1 VFNVSGPHHELIIET
16 PTVIRPS
23 SKQAKGAHG
32 WTGAEEKTMSYPT
45 IDIGDKKIILLSGFE
60 KVRGDRETLVITAKD
75 QLKASTKKHRDAV
88 AFGYVSGMWVPAA

>member
-1 VFNVSGPHHELIIET
+1 LA
-16 PTVIRPS
+16 IR
-23 SKQAKGAHG
+23 KLF
-32 WTGAEEKTMSYPT
+32 
-45 IDIGDKKIILLSGFE
+45 LLSGFE